1 MHELSIMS
9 SILDIVLEYA
19 HANAAKHVAQIN
31 LEVGELSDLIPL
43 WMQSYF
49 EHVSKD
55 TIAKHAILAIDH
67 VPALFRCRSC
77 NKEFSMT
84 KADWRVSCPHC
95 SSADIDML
103 SGREFKIV
111 SIEIE

>member
-19 HANAAKHVAQIN
+19 NSNSAKKVAQIN
-31 LEVGELSDLIPL
+31 LEVGELSDLIPQ

-49 EHVSKD
+49 EFVSKD
-55 TIAKHAILAIDH
+55 TIAEKAMLSIDH
-67 VPALFRCRSC
+67 VPATLRCRSC
-77 NKEFSMT
+77 NKEFTVT
-84 KADWRVSCPHC
+84 KEDWRVSCPHC
-95 SSADIDML
+95 NSQDIEIL
-103 SGREFKIV
+103 SGREFKVV

>member
-1 MHELSIMS
+1 MS
-9 SILDIVLEYA
+9 SILEIVLEHA
-19 HANAAKHVAQIN
+19 HSNSATKVAQIN
-31 LEVGELSDLIPL
+31 LEVGELSDLVPQ

-55 TIAKHAILAIDH
+55 TIAEKAILAIDH
-67 VPALFRCRSC
+67 IPALLRCRSC

-84 KADWRVSCPHC
+84 KEDWRVSCPHC
-95 SSADIDML
+95 NSPEIEIL
-103 SGREFKIV
+103 SGREFKIA